1 MNWGPLYEKC
11 ENVCIGSIAVFAQ
24 ESRNPNDELEVL
36 RYERLA
42 EQYLSADITAKE
54 LEQKYDGKVDIETIP
69 LSEDKLDSVVSV
81 LMDGKESDDIKSSVS
96 LEKIHL
102 ENAESSM
109 YVCIICGSEEVNR
122 L

>member
-1 MNWGPLYEKC
+1 M
-11 ENVCIGSIAVFAQ
+11 
-24 ESRNPNDELEVL
+24 
-36 RYERLA
+36 A